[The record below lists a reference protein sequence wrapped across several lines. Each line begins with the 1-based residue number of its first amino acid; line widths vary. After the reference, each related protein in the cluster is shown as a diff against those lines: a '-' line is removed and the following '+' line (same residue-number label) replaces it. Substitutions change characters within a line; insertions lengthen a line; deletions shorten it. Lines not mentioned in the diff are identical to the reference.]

1 MTAALFYSAV
11 AALGDVLGGLL
22 VVGPLST
29 RQSNPQ
35 MRTLIL
41 SALVA
46 FGAGFMLA
54 VAFLEMMP
62 SAFEIEHGLTAVLAG
77 YLVVHLTQ
85 HTLTPH
91 FHFGEETHS
100 EIMHSRSL
108 GVWALAG
115 LIPHSFFDGVAISS
129 GFLES
134 RELGLLLF
142 GAVLL
147 HKVPTGASLAS
158 IMLASGNT
166 GRNALVAVMTIAAAT
181 VLGALLT
188 PAVGALAQYGLAVSA
203 GVTIYVAA
211 SNLIPEAQ
219 RETGWII
226 PGGVFLGVIA
236 FYLARLILP
245 HA

>member
-1 MTAALFYSAV
+1 VIGALFSAI

-22 VVGPLST
+22 VIGPLSRGEQNT
-29 RQSNPQ
+29 PSRQ
-35 MRTLIL
+35 LL
-41 SALVA
+41 LKGLVA

-54 VAFLEMMP
+54 IAFIEMMP
-62 SAFEIEHGLTAVLAG
+62 DAAKIRGGVTAALLG

-85 HTLTPH
+85 HTITPH

-100 EIMHSRSL
+100 EAMVARGI
-108 GVWALAG
+108 GVWALVG

-129 GFLES
+129 GFLTSEA
-134 RELGLLLF
+134 LGFLLF
-142 GAVLL
+142 AAVML

-166 GRNALVAVMTIAAAT
+166 GRNAFLAVVTIAAAT
-181 VLGALLT
+181 VLGAIIT
-188 PAVGALAQYGLAVSA
+188 PAFGLLAHYGLAISA

-211 SNLIPEAQ
+211 SNLIPETQ
-219 RETGWII
+219 HERHWITPVGI
-226 PGGVFLGVIA
+226 TLGVAA
-236 FYLARLILP
+236 FYLAKVLLP

>member
-1 MTAALFYSAV
+1 MAIFYAIV
-11 AALGDVLGGLL
+11 AAFGDVLGGLL
-22 VVGPLST
+22 VVGPLA
-29 RQSNPQ
+29 R
-35 MRTLIL
+35 L
-41 SALVA
+41 SGKERSRHIVLSVLVA

-62 SAFEIEHGLTAVLAG
+62 AAFRVEGGHGLTAALIG
-77 YLVVHLTQ
+77 YLAVHLTQ

-91 FHFGEETHS
+91 FHFGEETHA
-100 EIMHSRSL
+100 EAMVSRGI
-108 GVWALAG
+108 GVWALVG

-129 GFLES
+129 GFLANP
-134 RELGLLLF
+134 ELGLLLF

-166 GRNALVAVMTIAAAT
+166 GRNALLAVAVIAAAT

-188 PAVGALAQYGLAVSA
+188 PAVGVLAEFGLAVSA

-219 RETGWII
+219 REPGLVI

-236 FYLARLILP
+236 FYGARWLLP
-245 HA
+245 NV

>member
-1 MTAALFYSAV
+1 MTAVFYAAI
-11 AALGDVLGGLL
+11 AALGDVLGGLV
-22 VVGPLST
+22 VVGPLSNRQRSERT
-29 RQSNPQ
+29 R
-35 MRTLIL
+35 RIFL
-41 SALVA
+41 SGLVA

-54 VAFLEMMP
+54 VAFIEMMP
-62 SAFEIEHGLTAVLAG
+62 AAFSVEGGLTAVLAG

-100 EIMHSRSL
+100 EAMVSRGI

-129 GFLES
+129 GFLAD
-134 RELGLLLF
+134 RGLGILLF

-166 GRNALVAVMTIAAAT
+166 GRNALVAVITIAAAT
-181 VLGALLT
+181 VLGAVLT
-188 PAVGALAQYGLAVSA
+188 PALGL
-203 GVTIYVAA
+203 
-211 SNLIPEAQ
+211 
-219 RETGWII
+219 
-226 PGGVFLGVIA
+226 
-236 FYLARLILP
+236 
-245 HA
+245 